1 MPPRRRRRRQLL
13 QLLVLPFLALLAL
26 PALAVNSQ
34 QGSFSIV
41 TGGDDNTASAT
52 YSVIG
57 SGLRNRLTGGYQGAA
72 IVGGYD
78 NTAAGK

>member
-13 QLLVLPFLALLAL
+13 QLLVLPFLAL

-34 QGSFSIV
+34 GRFSIV

>member
-26 PALAVNSQ
+26 PALAVNS